1 MRQSS
6 PKRADILPKLVG
18 KSNETTVMLN
28 GIETLALIDSGSQIT
43 TLSEDFYNN
52 MTPRPTLYSIE
63 DLGIKVEAAGG
74 HILSY
79 LGAIACEIEVPFLGK
94 QSIKIGAL
102 VLPTTDYS
110 LNVPVIVG
118 TNAIAPC
125 RDRCESN
132 TEGIPNQ
139 WKNAFIALQDTHVG
153 VVKSTDTTIQVQPN
167 ETVTI
172 SGFVRKKRNVE
183 SVVTEQ
189 TQGASSK
196 IGVCPRVVSL
206 DKAEK
211 CQRVPVR
218 IYNMSAKVMTIQPKS
233 DLCELHEVKVLRNID
248 PVDTDKERITAN
260 QYHIRTQ
267 EESTKDELP
276 SGIKLEGSTLTSEET
291 DELQK
296 FLIKWKDIFS
306 TGITDLG
313 NCDLY
318 KHEIHLT
325 DETPFKEP
333 HRRIPPALFDEI
345 KEHLKEMLEAGA
357 IRPSSSPFS
366 SNVVVVRKKD
376 GSIRFCVDFRKLN
389 NKTVK
394 DAYAIPRIE
403 DTLHLLAGSRYF
415 TKLDLRSGYWQ
426 VELRE
431 KDKQKTAF
439 QVGTMGFYEF
449 NRMPFGLCNA
459 PATFQRLM
467 ERCMGEMNLR
477 DCLIYLDDVIIFSTT
492 FEEHLERLEAVFE
505 RLKDHNLKLKAS
517 KCEFMKSRVTYL
529 GHVVSENGIETDPD
543 KTEAVRTWPIPR
555 TVKDV
560 RAYLGF
566 TGYYRRFIQNY
577 ARIARPLN
585 DLLIGHSTSKKGK
598 KKNAREKKTP
608 FIWTEKQQN
617 AFDTLKE
624 RLVNPPVLAYA
635 DYRLPFKLH
644 TDASTTGLGAVLYQ
658 QQDGQ
663 DRVVAYA
670 SRSLKTSEKNYP
682 AHKLEFLA
690 LKWAIT
696 EKFHDYLY
704 GATFDVVTDN
714 NPLTYV
720 FTTAKLDATG
730 QRWLA
735 ELSNYNCS
743 ISYRSGK
750 QNSDADGL
758 SRRKDLTET
767 TIFPEVLKVICHAM
781 TTEQVPL
788 SELLTNPE
796 EDTASETDV
805 DQDVSSEVLQGTA
818 LTTQDW
824 HKAQSKDNNI
834 RLVIDGL
841 LEGQR
846 PNKLQDKRYLLAWD
860 SYKLKDGILYKRAT
874 LNEED
879 VEQLVLP
886 SSLIDT
892 VFKAYHDDLGH
903 QGRDRTTSL
912 IRRRFFWPGMNKDI
926 KSKIQMCG
934 RCIRR
939 KTAPTKATELV
950 NITSTAPMELVCID
964 FLSLEKSKGGQE
976 NILVITD
983 HYSRYAQAIPTRNQ
997 KASTTAKALYE
1008 NFFLHYGFP
1017 AVLHSDKGANFE
1029 SNVIRKLCEI
1039 AGVKKSRTTPYHPMG
1054 NGMVERYNKTLLNM
1068 LGTLSEDQKTDWK
1081 SYVSTL
1087 THAYN
1092 AAEHESTGYAPFFL
1106 MFGRHPRLAIDAF
1119 LGLNQDQDIPRS
1131 HMDYVDKL
1139 RHRLDYAYN
1148 KASEEAKRAAEK
1160 QKKYYDKRVRYIKL
1174 EPGDRVLIRNVG
1186 LRGKQ
1191 KLADIWDKHPY
1202 LVKSQPVQ
1210 GIPVY
1215 EVQQEN
1221 SRAKSKLL
1229 HRNMLLPFNG
1239 LPVPT
1244 VPKPPKATQ
1253 RPVIPSEDSY
1263 QADSSSS
1270 STENFSTP
1278 VEQRVGRYVIP
1289 QRRRQTPKSTSE
1301 QSYGG
1306 TSKQTSGSGVKT
1318 DHVAFHASPDPGYS
1332 LQTSSSISSR
1342 SSSPDQRPRRGSRA
1356 RGPPLWMRTGD
1367 WQIQHQPYII
1377 DVDPFQISE
1386 K

>member
-1 MRQSS
+1 M
-6 PKRADILPKLVG
+6 
-18 KSNETTVMLN
+18 
-28 GIETLALIDSGSQIT
+28 ALIDSGSQIT
-43 TLSEDFYNN
+43 TVSEDFYNSL
-52 MTPRPTLYSIE
+52 TPKPILYSVHE
-63 DLGIKVEAAGG
+63 LGIRVEAAGG
-74 HILSY
+74 HNLSY
-79 LGAIACEIEVPFLGK
+79 LGAIAVNIEVPFLGK
-94 QSIKIGAL
+94 RVIETGAL

-110 LNVPVIVG
+110 MNVPVIVG
-118 TNAIAPC
+118 TNAIAKC
-125 RDRCESN
+125 RDKCEKN
-132 TEGIPNQ
+132 TEELPNQ
-139 WKNAFIALQDTHVG
+139 WRNAFIALQDTHVG
-153 VVKSTDTTIQVQPN
+153 VVKSTDTTIHVQPN

-172 SGFVRKKRNVE
+172 SGFVRKRKNVE

-211 CQRVPVR
+211 AQRVPVR
-218 IYNMSAKVMTIQPKS
+218 IYNMSAKVLTILPRS

-248 PVDTDKERITAN
+248 PVDTGVQTAK
-260 QYHIRTQ
+260 QFHIKT
-267 EESTKDELP
+267 EEQKTTEELP
-276 SGIKLEGSTLTSEET
+276 SGIEIEDCNLTTEEQE
-291 DELQK
+291 DLKK
-296 FLIKWKDIFS
+296 FLIDWKDIFS

-345 KEHLKEMLEAGA
+345 REHLKEMLDAGA

-366 SNVVVVRKKD
+366 SNIVVVRKKD

-403 DTLHLLAGSRYF
+403 DTLHLLAGSTYF

-431 KDKQKTAF
+431 EDKQKTAF

-492 FEEHLERLEAVFE
+492 FEEPLERLGAVFA
-505 RLKDHNLKLKAS
+505 RLKEHNLKLKAS

-529 GHVVSENGIETDPD
+529 GHVVSESGIETDPD
-543 KTEAVRTWPIPR
+543 KTEAIRTWPIPR
-555 TVKDV
+555 SVKDV

-585 DLLIGHSTSKKGK
+585 DLLIGHSTCKKGNK
-598 KKNAREKKTP
+598 KKVKVKKTP
-608 FIWTEKQQN
+608 FVWTEKQQN

-624 RLVNPPVLAYA
+624 KLMNPPVLAYA
-635 DYRLPFKLH
+635 DYRLPFRLH

-658 QQDGQ
+658 HQDGQ

-670 SRSLKTSEKNYP
+670 SRSLKTSEKHYP

-720 FTTAKLDATG
+720 FTSAKLDATG

-743 ISYRSGK
+743 ITYRSGK

-758 SRRKDLTET
+758 SRRKDDTET
-767 TIFPEVLKVICHAM
+767 TIFPDVLKVICKSLTA
-781 TTEQVPL
+781 EQVPL
-788 SELLTNPE
+788 ADILTDPE
-796 EDTASETDV
+796 EDSATEIDA
-805 DQDVSSEVLQGTA
+805 DQEVSSEALRGTA

-824 HKAQSKDNNI
+824 HKAQSKDENI
-834 RLVIDGL
+834 SRLIDGL
-841 LEGQR
+841 IEGKR
-846 PNKLQDKRYLLAWD
+846 PDKLLDKRYLLTWER
-860 SYKLKDGILYKRAT
+860 YNLKDGILYRT
-874 LNEED
+874 TSINGED
-879 VEQLVLP
+879 VDQLVLP
-886 SSLIDT
+886 PSLTDT
-892 VFKAYHDDLGH
+892 IFKAYHDDLGH

-912 IRRRFFWPGMNKDI
+912 IRRRFFWPGMSKDI
-926 KSKIQMCG
+926 KSRIQKCG

-1039 AGVKKSRTTPYHPMG
+1039 AGIKKSRTTPYHPMG

-1068 LGTLSEDQKTDWK
+1068 LGTLSEDQKADWK
-1081 SYVSTL
+1081 SHVSTL

-1092 AAEHESTGYAPFFL
+1092 AAEHESTGYSPFFL
-1106 MFGRHPRLAIDAF
+1106 MYGRHPRLAIDAF
-1119 LGLNQDQDIPRS
+1119 LGLRQDQDLPKS
-1131 HMDYVDKL
+1131 HMDYVD
-1139 RHRLDYAYN
+1139 
-1148 KASEEAKRAAEK
+1148 
-1160 QKKYYDKRVRYIKL
+1160 
-1174 EPGDRVLIRNVG
+1174 
-1186 LRGKQ
+1186 
-1191 KLADIWDKHPY
+1191 
-1202 LVKSQPVQ
+1202 
-1210 GIPVY
+1210 
-1215 EVQQEN
+1215 
-1221 SRAKSKLL
+1221 
-1229 HRNMLLPFNG
+1229 
-1239 LPVPT
+1239 
-1244 VPKPPKATQ
+1244 
-1253 RPVIPSEDSY
+1253 
-1263 QADSSSS
+1263 
-1270 STENFSTP
+1270 
-1278 VEQRVGRYVIP
+1278 
-1289 QRRRQTPKSTSE
+1289 
-1301 QSYGG
+1301 
-1306 TSKQTSGSGVKT
+1306 
-1318 DHVAFHASPDPGYS
+1318 
-1332 LQTSSSISSR
+1332 
-1342 SSSPDQRPRRGSRA
+1342 
-1356 RGPPLWMRTGD
+1356 
-1367 WQIQHQPYII
+1367 
-1377 DVDPFQISE
+1377 
-1386 K
+1386 

>member
-1 MRQSS
+1 M
-6 PKRADILPKLVG
+6 K
-18 KSNETTVMLN
+18 LN
-28 GIETLALIDSGSQIT
+28 GINTLALIDSGSQIT
-43 TLSEDFYNN
+43 TVSEDFYNSL
-52 MTPRPTLYSIE
+52 TPKPILYSVNE
-63 DLGIKVEAAGG
+63 LGIRVEAAGG
-74 HILSY
+74 HTLSY
-79 LGAIACEIEVPFLGK
+79 LGAIAVNIEVPFLGK
-94 QSIKIGAL
+94 QVIETGAL
-102 VLPTTDYS
+102 VLPTMDYS
-110 LNVPVIVG
+110 MNVPVIVG
-118 TNAIAPC
+118 TNAIAKC
-125 RDRCESN
+125 RDKCEKN
-132 TEGIPNQ
+132 TEELPNQ
-139 WKNAFIALQDTHVG
+139 WRNAFIALQDTHVG
-153 VVKSTDTTIQVQPN
+153 VVKSTDTTIHVQPN

-172 SGFVRKKRNVE
+172 SGFVRKRKNVE

-211 CQRVPVR
+211 AQRVPVR
-218 IYNMSAKVMTIQPKS
+218 IYNMSAKVLTILPRS

-248 PVDTDKERITAN
+248 PVDTGIQTAK
-260 QYHIRTQ
+260 QYHINT
-267 EESTKDELP
+267 EEQKTTEELP
-276 SGIKLEGSTLTSEET
+276 SGIKIEDCNLTTEEQE
-291 DELQK
+291 DLKK
-296 FLIKWKDIFS
+296 FLIDWKDIFS

-318 KHEIHLT
+318 KHEIHLI

-345 KEHLKEMLEAGA
+345 REHLKEMLDAGA

-366 SNVVVVRKKD
+366 SNIVVVRKKD

-403 DTLHLLAGSRYF
+403 DTLHLLAGSTYF

-431 KDKQKTAF
+431 EDKQKTAF

-492 FEEHLERLEAVFE
+492 FEEHLERLGAVFA
-505 RLKDHNLKLKAS
+505 RLKEHNLMLKAS

-529 GHVVSENGIETDPD
+529 GHVVSESGIETDPD
-543 KTEAVRTWPIPR
+543 KTEAIRTWPIPR
-555 TVKDV
+555 SVKDV

-585 DLLIGHSTSKKGK
+585 DLLIGHSTCKKGNK
-598 KKNAREKKTP
+598 KKVKVKKTP
-608 FIWTEKQQN
+608 FVWTEKQQN

-624 RLVNPPVLAYA
+624 KLMNPPVLAYA
-635 DYRLPFKLH
+635 DYRLPFRLH

-658 QQDGQ
+658 HQDGQ

-670 SRSLKTSEKNYP
+670 SRSLKTSEKHYP

-720 FTTAKLDATG
+720 FTSAKLDATG

-743 ISYRSGK
+743 ITYRSGK
-750 QNSDADGL
+750 QNADADGL
-758 SRRKDLTET
+758 SRRKEDTET
-767 TIFPEVLKVICHAM
+767 TIFPDVLKVICKSLTA
-781 TTEQVPL
+781 TQVPL
-788 SELLTNPE
+788 ADILTDPE
-796 EDTASETDV
+796 EDSAVGIDV
-805 DQDVSSEVLQGTA
+805 DQEASSEALRGTA

-824 HKAQSKDNNI
+824 HKAQSKDENI
-834 RLVIDGL
+834 SRLIDGL
-841 LEGQR
+841 IEGKR
-846 PNKLQDKRYLLAWD
+846 PEKLLDKRYLLTWER
-860 SYKLKDGILYKRAT
+860 YNLKDGILYRT
-874 LNEED
+874 TSINGED
-879 VEQLVLP
+879 VDQLVLP
-886 SSLIDT
+886 PSLIDT
-892 VFKAYHDDLGH
+892 IFKAYHDDLGH
-903 QGRDRTTSL
+903 QGRDRTISL
-912 IRRRFFWPGMNKDI
+912 IRRRFFWPGMSKDI
-926 KSKIQMCG
+926 KSRIQKCG

-1039 AGVKKSRTTPYHPMG
+1039 AGIKKSRTTPYHPMG

-1068 LGTLSEDQKTDWK
+1068 LGTLSEDQKADWK
-1081 SYVSTL
+1081 SHVSTL

-1092 AAEHESTGYAPFFL
+1092 AAEHESTGYSPFFL
-1106 MFGRHPRLAIDAF
+1106 MYGRHPRLAIDAF
-1119 LGLNQDQDIPRS
+1119 LGLRQDQDLPKS

-1139 RHRLDYAYN
+1139 RQRLDYAYN
-1148 KASEEAKRAAEK
+1148 KASEEAKRSAEK
-1160 QKKYYDKRVRYIKL
+1160 QKKYYDQRVKYIKL

-1191 KLADIWDKHPY
+1191 KLADIWDKYPY
-1202 LVKSQPVQ
+1202 IVKSQPVP
-1210 GIPVY
+1210 GIPIY

-1239 LPVPT
+1239 LPIPT
-1244 VPKPPKATQ
+1244 VPKPPKATR
-1253 RPVIPSEDSY
+1253 RPVVISDDSY

-1270 STENFSTP
+1270 STEDSP
-1278 VEQRVGRYVIP
+1278 ESIERQVPRYVIP
-1289 QRRRQTPKSTSE
+1289 QRRGQKAKSSIDKSSCGLVME
-1301 QSYGG
+1301 DSRARRDRDQQALS
-1306 TSKQTSGSGVKT
+1306 
-1318 DHVAFHASPDPGYS
+1318 ASPYGSYS
-1332 LQTSSSISSR
+1332 RQSSSSLSSTSSS
-1342 SSSPDQRPRRGSRA
+1342 PENKPRRGLRQ
-1356 RGPPLWMRTGD
+1356 RRPPQWMRTND
-1367 WQIQHQPYII
+1367 WQIQQQPYII
-1377 DVDPFQISE
+1377 HVDSSQIVE
-1386 K
+1386 L